1 MPVAVPKYQEI
12 AADFAEKLVSGQY
25 AVGEKIYARS
35 TLAST
40 YGVSSET
47 ARRALA
53 VLADLGVLEVSGG
66 SGAVILSI
74 DKAVEFLRN
83 FRNTAAVESLKD
95 ELLEGIQRQKEE
107 LDLFARHIT
116 ALADKA
122 EKYRAENPF
131 IPYRMSVP
139 ADSPLLGRT
148 LSQLN
153 FWHHTGATVVAI
165 RYNGELVMSPG
176 PHAGIEPGCTIYYV
190 GSCDCVPRVAAFL
203 APETEEKR
211 KN

>member
-1 MPVAVPKYQEI
+1 MPVVVPKYQEI
-12 AADFAEKLVSGQY
+12 AADFAEKLVGGEF

-74 DKAVEFLRN
+74 DKAADFLRS
-83 FRNTAAVESLKD
+83 FRNAATVESLKD
-95 ELLEGIQRQKEE
+95 ELLQRIRRQREE
-107 LDLFARHIT
+107 LDLFAQNVT

-122 EKYRAENPF
+122 EKLRADNPF
-131 IPYRMSVP
+131 IPYRVTVP
-139 ADSPLLGRT
+139 HNSPRLGKT
-148 LSQLN
+148 LGELN

-165 RYNGELVMSPG
+165 GSGDELHLSPG
-176 PHAGIEPGCTIYYV
+176 PHADVQANCVIYYI
-190 GSCDCVPRVAAFL
+190 GTGDCAARVRAFL
-203 APETEEKR
+203 SPETEILQ
-211 KN
+211 N

>member
-1 MPVAVPKYQEI
+1 LPVIVPKYQEI
-12 AADFAEKLVSGQY
+12 AADFAEKLVGGQY

-74 DKAVEFLRN
+74 DKAAEFLRS
-83 FRNTAAVESLKD
+83 FRNTATVESLKD
-95 ELLEGIQRQKEE
+95 ELLERIRRQREE
-107 LDLFARHIT
+107 LDIFAHSIT

-122 EKYRAENPF
+122 EKLRADNPF
-131 IPYRMSVP
+131 IPYRVTVP
-139 ADSPLLGRT
+139 GDSPRLGRT
-148 LSQLN
+148 LSELN

-165 RYNGELVMSPG
+165 GYGDELQLSPG
-176 PHAGIEPGCTIYYV
+176 PHADVQAECVIYFI
-190 GSCDCVPRVAAFL
+190 GTGDCAARVRSFL
-203 APETEEKR
+203 APETK
-211 KN
+211 KV